1 MHQVERAQQAVQ
13 AREHAQV
20 LLGVAEVVFAQAL
33 GVEAGV
39 DVTLERQQRLL
50 GIGRGEV
57 RGPAAEAR
65 GIQAGELVGQVH
77 QFADLRWR
85 QVAQLLDQFL
95 GVVQVLGQGET
106 LGHRRG
112 VVVEGL
118 GGGNHRQHRVGSWH
132 RWPGILRAGRCKSKL
147 WRR

>member
-1 MHQVERAQQAVQ
+1 MHQVERAQQAIQ
-13 AREHAQV
+13 ARKHAQV
-20 LLGVAEVVFAQAL
+20 LLGVAEVVLAQAF
-33 GVEAGV
+33 GVEAGIHI
-39 DVTLERQQRLL
+39 TLECQQRLL

-77 QFADLRWR
+77 QFADLRRR
-85 QVAQLLDQFL
+85 QVAQLLDQLL

-118 GGGNHRQHRVGSWH
+118 GG
-132 RWPGILRAGRCKSKL
+132 
-147 WRR
+147 